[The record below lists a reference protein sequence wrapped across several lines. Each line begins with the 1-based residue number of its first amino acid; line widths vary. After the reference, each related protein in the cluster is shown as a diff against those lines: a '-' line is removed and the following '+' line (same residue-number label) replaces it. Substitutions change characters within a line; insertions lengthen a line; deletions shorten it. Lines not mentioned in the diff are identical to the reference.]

1 METLALIAPYVMM
14 AGTGIS
20 AVSGIVQGGT
30 QAEAARA
37 QGEAYRSQGEASRYN
52 AAVARQQGVAIQQAA
67 AFEEDKQRKKGL
79 QLLGTQ
85 QALYGKAGVTMEGTP
100 LEVMSQTAAD
110 IEKEILGT
118 RYNYDVQRWRTL
130 SEADQYDY
138 MAGRQDY
145 LAKVAKKSAGYAST
159 AGWLKGGTS
168 LLTGLGMIGK
178 FGVPGKSL
186 TSPVDYDKMYS
197 GGAL

>member
-1 METLALIAPYVMM
+1 METLAIIAPYALL

-20 AVSGIVQGGT
+20 AISGVVQGAT
-30 QAEAARA
+30 QAEAGRA
-37 QGEAYRSQGEASRYN
+37 QAEAYRSQGEASRYN
-52 AAVARQQGVAIQQAA
+52 AAVARQQAQAIQQAA
-67 AFEEDKQRKKGL
+67 TYEEQKQREKG
-79 QLLGTQ
+79 QRLLGTQ

-118 RYNYDVQRWRTL
+118 RYNFDVQRWRAL
-130 SEADQYDY
+130 SEADQYEY

-145 LAKVAKKSAGYAST
+145 LSKMAKKSAGYAST

-168 LLTGLGMIGK
+168 LLTGLGMVGK
-178 FGVPGKSL
+178 GWGGGTKTPFTDFMGFK
-186 TSPVDYDKMYS
+186 TDYPMP
-197 GGAL
+197 